1 MTEIE
6 ATVTDGFRQE
16 PFNGE
21 VTNFEVI
28 EANGYNKVTFEF
40 AEGPNLSIFPP
51 KEIDPATGEVPGYMA
66 LGILIRSLKD
76 QGIKTI
82 LSIDDSTM
90 ELEGIRTDPDVCGMT
105 LEFDVDIRTYVKG
118 DGEEGKNYD
127 WRVIKAESSGTPTP
141 KPQSKETPAKEPKD
155 KAEATANSSTQK
167 ELWEEIILD
176 VLSNG
181 SMSEGGI
188 MKAMKIKVTDKAEQK
203 KMNDVRRST
212 IETMAT
218 DGIIKKEGN
227 EFVLV

>member
-6 ATVTDGFRQE
+6 ATVTDGYRQE

-21 VTNFEVI
+21 VTNFEMI
-28 EANGYNKVTFEF
+28 ESNGYSKATFEF
-40 AEGPNLSIFPP
+40 EEGPNLGIFPP
-51 KEIDPATGEVPGYMA
+51 KELAPTTGEVPGYMA
-66 LGILIRSLKD
+66 LGILIRSLND
-76 QGIKTI
+76 QNIKTI

-90 ELEGIRTDPDVCGMT
+90 ELVGIRTEPDICGMT
-105 LEFDVDIRTYVKG
+105 VSFDVDIRTYVKS

-127 WRVIKAESSGTPTP
+127 WRVTKAESSSTPAP
-141 KPQSKETPAKEPKD
+141 KPKSKDTPAKEPKP
-155 KAEATANSSTQK
+155 EPESNSSEQST
-167 ELWEEIILD
+167 LWEEIILD

-188 MKAMKIKVTDKAEQK
+188 MKAMKIKVPDKAEQK

-212 IETMAT
+212 IETMAL

-227 EFVLV
+227 EYQLV